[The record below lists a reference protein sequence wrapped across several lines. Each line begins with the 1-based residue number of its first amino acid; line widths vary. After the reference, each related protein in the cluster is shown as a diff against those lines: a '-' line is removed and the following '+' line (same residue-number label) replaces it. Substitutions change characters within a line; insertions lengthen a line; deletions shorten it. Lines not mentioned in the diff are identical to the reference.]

1 MEDSTL
7 SKTCQIC
14 QSNAAPKIKFYQHYG
29 AICCYS
35 CKAFFRRYVRG
46 ENNIHLHRCK
56 ENNACPLTEGR
67 KTCKNCRYNKCLQ
80 VGMTPE
86 KVLNEEDRK
95 KYTHPKK
102 NKRKRDETTE
112 NTTIG
117 NVQFSLLFIFDKNFS
132 WKISKLQKLT
142 FSYFDTI
149 AAIIRS
155 F

>member
-1 MEDSTL
+1 MEDPTL

-14 QSNAAPKIKFYQHYG
+14 QSNAPPKVKFYQHYG

-56 ENNACPLTEGR
+56 ENNSCPLTEGR

-112 NTTIG
+112 DTSLG
-117 NVQFSLLFIFDKNFS
+117 NVQFSLLFIFDKIFS
-132 WKISKLQKLT
+132 WKISKLQNLN
-142 FSYFDTI
+142 FSYFDITDF
-149 AAIIRS
+149 RYY
-155 F
+155 